1 MNTAKI
7 SLQRLDLSYVKI
19 TKANLCNADLY
30 RTNFSHSDVSFV
42 NFSNCNLNKVDFRG
56 ANMIEPFFNI
66 YPCIEGHTGYV
77 FSLDCS
83 KMTNIIYTAGEDK
96 TIKIWNRDTGE

>member
-19 TKANLCNADLY
+19 AKANLCNADLY
-30 RTNFSHSDVSFV
+30 RTNFSYSDVSFV
-42 NFSNCNLNKVDFRG
+42 NFSNCNLDKVDFRG
-56 ANMIEPFFNI
+56 ATIIEPFFNI
-66 YPCIEGHTGYV
+66 NHCIEGHTGAI

-83 KMTNIIYTAGEDK
+83 NLTNKIYTAG
-96 TIKIWNRDTGE
+96 